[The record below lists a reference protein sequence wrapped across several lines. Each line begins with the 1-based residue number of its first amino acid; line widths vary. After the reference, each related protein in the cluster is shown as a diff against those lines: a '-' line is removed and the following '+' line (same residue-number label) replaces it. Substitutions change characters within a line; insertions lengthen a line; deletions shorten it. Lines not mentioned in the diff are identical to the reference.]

1 MREVRV
7 RSRTME
13 LDLALPSPR
22 SAGARR
28 PGDAPVGAARPERPS
43 GRVRPVADGLWPL
56 DCGAARGAGRGAAD
70 RTGSAAGS
78 APSRRGSGRTGADP
92 AGTGCTGRPGR
103 AGETGA
109 AGRSGQ
115 MIPLPGASVP
125 AGGGAAR
132 PSGGAVRS
140 DGGAARPAAETAR
153 PAGPAPLRSPAPAP
167 PSRDAL
173 GLLRQAAEQLAE
185 AHRETEPLR
194 RYPAA
199 YLAALRAG
207 AAVLA
212 MRARPRTRRGAPRDV
227 WRLLAEVAPELEEW
241 AAFFAGCSRLRIE
254 AEAGI
259 ARHVDRRA
267 ADDLLRQAEQFVTRV
282 QLLLPR

>member
-22 SAGARR
+22 SAGVRR
-28 PGDAPVGAARPERPS
+28 TGDGPVGAPRPERRP

-56 DCGAARGAGRGAAD
+56 DCGVARGVGRAAD
-70 RTGSAAGS
+70 RTGSAAGGA
-78 APSRRGSGRTGADP
+78 APSRRGSGRTAADP

-109 AGRSGQ
+109 AGRPGQ
-115 MIPLPGASVP
+115 VVPLPGASVP
-125 AGGGAAR
+125 A
-132 PSGGAVRS
+132 
-140 DGGAARPAAETAR
+140 DGGAPQRTGGDAR
-153 PAGPAPLRSPAPAP
+153 PAGSAPLRSPAPAP

-259 ARHVDRRA
+259 GRHVDRRA